1 MCQGFSGTFIIRMN
15 EMPARKLG
23 TSFGRGFFST
33 VLKFVES
40 IKLPDSERKNSLR
53 IVPILQRRVWS
64 VGWRRRAMVQNPSS
78 SQIGVTLLPEMSP
91 LDPLGPCTALTLL
104 PLLPPTHSV
113 FWCRHCWACDCI
125 LCFFPAIVT

>member
-1 MCQGFSGTFIIRMN
+1 
-15 EMPARKLG
+15 MPAQKLG

-33 VLKFVES
+33 VLKFVKS

-53 IVPILQRRVWS
+53 IVPIFQRRVWS

-78 SQIGVTLLPEMSP
+78 SQVGVTLLPEMSP

-104 PLLPPTHSV
+104 LSSLPPT
-113 FWCRHCWACDCI
+113 
-125 LCFFPAIVT
+125 LFFGADTAGRVIAFCAFFQP